1 MAEVKKARLF
11 LRRGTDTDRKTTT
24 LCEGELGYST
34 DAFRVVV
41 GDGSTAGGRSL
52 GTTTHVSGGLLGH
65 QFHTKLVQASAYPT
79 ANGTGGFALQGD
91 LAVFPASAY
100 KAADGVTTRNILHAS
115 ATVCMLLTGT
125 DATVG
130 SSWVSINSGIPF
142 GNIDVQSD
150 DITGDYISGGDISGD
165 VTFSGT
171 ISTTSMSGGSAFVVG
186 MKGTGNRN
194 VVVTAGGQLSAN
206 TDSVAFAD
214 GTLKFLSSPV
224 TISTTQAAS
233 AGPTTDFYSDGSTDF
248 WFTYTNP
255 TGVPKT
261 ATGGLFQFVWP
272 GHATKATAGKQ
283 HLFEMRKCL
292 GATALSAAYERAS
305 TSTGETAG
313 GSVQIT
319 CPLSGHTDGSVKFQY
334 RLRQTDEANP
344 STAVFNN
351 GHTITMIGYV

>member
-1 MAEVKKARLF
+1 MPF
-11 LRRGTDTDRKTTT
+11 SHFPRGTDTDRKTTT

-52 GTTTHVSGGLLGH
+52 GMTMHVSGGSKVPDYG
-65 QFHTKLVQASAYPT
+65 FHERLHTASAYD
-79 ANGTGGFALQGD
+79 NGTGGLAMQGD
-91 LAVFPASAY
+91 IAVFPAADY

-125 DATVG
+125 DATDG
-130 SSWVSINSGIPF
+130 TSWVSINSGIPF

-150 DITGDYISGGDISGD
+150 DITGDYISGGDISGG

-224 TISTTQAAS
+224 TISTLIPC
-233 AGPTTDFYSDGSTDF
+233 G
-248 WFTYTNP
+248 
-255 TGVPKT
+255 
-261 ATGGLFQFVWP
+261 
-272 GHATKATAGKQ
+272 
-283 HLFEMRKCL
+283 
-292 GATALSAAYERAS
+292 
-305 TSTGETAG
+305 
-313 GSVQIT
+313 
-319 CPLSGHTDGSVKFQY
+319 
-334 RLRQTDEANP
+334 
-344 STAVFNN
+344 
-351 GHTITMIGYV
+351 